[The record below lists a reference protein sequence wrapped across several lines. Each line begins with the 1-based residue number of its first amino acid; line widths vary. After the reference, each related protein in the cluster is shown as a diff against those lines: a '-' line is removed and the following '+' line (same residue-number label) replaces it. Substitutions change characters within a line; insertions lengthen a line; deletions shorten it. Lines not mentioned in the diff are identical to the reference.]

1 MSAVN
6 ELDKAQQLAIDA
18 AQGAQR
24 TAPVAANSNP
34 PALQLCDVLQAMATA
49 SLPQVV
55 EVERLCNA
63 HPWSSRHFA
72 DSMAAGH
79 TAQMCLTRPQG
90 QEQDPDQDTANGPDA
105 SEVVGYFVAMLV
117 LDEAHLLNL
126 AVSPRYQAQG
136 CGRFL
141 LQAFSLW
148 AQGAG
153 AQTLWLEVRA
163 SNARALNLYRRFGF
177 VQQGVRKAYYPVDHT
192 PNSAREDAVVM
203 SCKLSP

>member
-1 MSAVN
+1 MNAVNEWDQAQQVGADAPPNAHSTVPSAVN
-6 ELDKAQQLAIDA
+6 
-18 AQGAQR
+18 
-24 TAPVAANSNP
+24 SSP
-34 PALQLCDVLQAMATA
+34 PALQLCDVLQAMTKA

-63 HPWSSRHFA
+63 HPWSLRHFA
-72 DSMAAGH
+72 DSIAAGH
-79 TAQMCLTRPQG
+79 TAQMCLTRSQG
-90 QEQDPDQDTANGPDA
+90 QVQDQDAANGANAP
-105 SEVVGYFVAMLV
+105 EVVGYFVAMLV

-148 AQGAG
+148 AQGTG

-177 VQQGVRKAYYPVDHT
+177 VQQGVRKAYYPVDDT
-192 PNSAREDAVVM
+192 PHSAREDAVVM

>member
-6 ELDKAQQLAIDA
+6 ELGKAE
-18 AQGAQR
+18 R
-24 TAPVAANSNP
+24 TAAACAALEGQSAAHASANSNP
-34 PALQLCDVLQAMATA
+34 LALQLCDVLQPMTTA

-55 EVERLCNA
+55 DVERLCNA
-63 HPWSSRHFA
+63 HPWSLRHFA
-72 DSMAAGH
+72 DSIAAGH
-79 TAQMCLTRPQG
+79 TAQMCLTHPVGEGAANLAQAPQ
-90 QEQDPDQDTANGPDA
+90 
-105 SEVVGYFVAMLV
+105 VVGYFVAMLV

-126 AVSPRYQAQG
+126 AVSPTYQAQG

-153 AQTLWLEVRA
+153 AQALWLEVRA
-163 SNARALNLYRRFGF
+163 SNTRALNLYRRFGF
-177 VQQGVRKAYYPVDHT
+177 VQQGVRKAYYPLNDA

>member
-6 ELDKAQQLAIDA
+6 ELGKAE
-18 AQGAQR
+18 R
-24 TAPVAANSNP
+24 TAANAAANSSP
-34 PALQLCDVLQAMATA
+34 PALQMWDVLQAMTTA

-63 HPWSSRHFA
+63 HPWSLRHFA

-79 TAQMCLTRPQG
+79 TAQMCLKRPQG
-90 QEQDPDQDTANGPDA
+90 QEQDTANGPDA
-105 SEVVGYFVAMLV
+105 PEVVGYFVAMLV
-117 LDEAHLLNL
+117 IDEAHLLNL

-163 SNARALNLYRRFGF
+163 SNAHALNLYRRFGF
-177 VQQGVRKAYYPVDHT
+177 VQQGARKAYYPVDGT
-192 PNSAREDAVVM
+192 PNSAREDAAVM